1 MKVLNFLI
9 KKDKGTNFFELPAKE
24 KKRIIKKAVRGSNE
38 LQKKLSREYDRL
50 VPQEAF

>member
-24 KKRIIKKAVRGSNE
+24 KKRIIKEAVRGSNK
-38 LQKKLSREYDRL
+38 LQKKLSTEYDRL
-50 VPQEAF
+50 APQESF